1 MKKFITLTAAFA
13 LAASTST
20 AVLAQAEAGSTG
32 VGGATAGMTNV
43 VFAANGAIIAA
54 TVAGVV
60 LTGVALRNYLA
71 SLDKDDNNGS
81 NSTTTSTLN

>member
-20 AVLAQAEAGSTG
+20 AVLAQAEGGSTG

-43 VFAANGAIIAA
+43 VFAANGMIIAA

-60 LTGVALRNYLA
+60 LTGAALRNYLA
-71 SLDKDDNNGS
+71 SLDKDSDDDS
-81 NSTTTSTLN
+81 SSTTTSTTN

>member
-20 AVLAQAEAGSTG
+20 AVLAQGEAGATG
-32 VGGATAGMTNV
+32 VGGAKAGMTNIV
-43 VFAANGAIIAA
+43 LGANGAIITA

-71 SLDKDDNNGS
+71 SLDKDSDDDS
-81 NSTTTSTLN
+81 SSTTTSTTN